1 METIVSLVKRLWEP
15 YAALADK
22 WTDPIRSARRV
33 EIPSAFALAALR
45 FGLTE
50 HEPLVRKLCAEIVQA
65 QEPSGAWPEY
75 PYVEGEPKVG
85 YAGTVPTAFAVVAL
99 AAAYQKFQDTP
110 LLESVRRGAEY
121 LSAHERGGYFLKTPF
136 NKSDVVNTNLLASLA
151 VTRYAVLLPADS
163 GVRNSIG
170 FLANRT
176 VRRAISSQLRT
187 GALPYISFGR
197 RTSYLYHAMATALL
211 GSHLRTVPS
220 PLARIGLERSAAFLE
235 EICRGGRFVW
245 ARADLKDKEGA
256 VWAYGWA
263 ALAAR
268 LQHQSDLES
277 ASIERLY
284 QLRGEKFLRSG
295 DFDLREDLFYTAWTL
310 FALGLFPR
318 DGSAGSPQA
327 GVALPAVTPADHWSY
342 RWLQLEALGPRLRYA
357 WRIWSR
363 RHLQQSL
370 DPGPAE
376 EQ

>member
-15 YAALADK
+15 YAALGDK
-22 WTDPIRSARRV
+22 WADPIRGAGRV

-50 HEPLVRKLCAEIVQA
+50 HEPLARELCLEIIRA
-65 QEPSGAWPEY
+65 QEPSGAWLEY
-75 PYVEGEPKVG
+75 PYAEGEPKVG
-85 YAGTVPTAFAVVAL
+85 YAGTVPTAFAVIAL
-99 AAAYQKFQDTP
+99 AAGYQKFQDASF
-110 LLESVRRGAEY
+110 LESVRRGAEY
-121 LSAHERGGYFLKTPF
+121 LSGHERGGYFLKTPF

-151 VTRYAVLLPADS
+151 VSRYADLLPADS

-176 VRRAISSQLRT
+176 VRRAISSQLLA
-187 GALPYISFGR
+187 GGLPYISFGLR
-197 RTSYLYHAMATALL
+197 ISYLYHAMATALL
-211 GSHLRTVPS
+211 GSHLRVVSS
-220 PLARIGLERSAAFLE
+220 PIVRISFERSAAFLE
-235 EICRGGRFVW
+235 EICRGGRFIW

-263 ALAAR
+263 ALAAA
-268 LQHQSDLES
+268 LQHRIDLES
-277 ASIERLY
+277 ASVERLY

-310 FALGLFPR
+310 FALGLLLE
-318 DGSAGSPQA
+318 DGSTGSPQA
-327 GVALPAVTPADHWSY
+327 GATLPLVTPADRRSY
-342 RWLQLEALGPRLRYA
+342 WWLQFASLWPRARYA

-363 RHLQQSL
+363 RHLHKSL
-370 DPGPAE
+370 DPGSAE